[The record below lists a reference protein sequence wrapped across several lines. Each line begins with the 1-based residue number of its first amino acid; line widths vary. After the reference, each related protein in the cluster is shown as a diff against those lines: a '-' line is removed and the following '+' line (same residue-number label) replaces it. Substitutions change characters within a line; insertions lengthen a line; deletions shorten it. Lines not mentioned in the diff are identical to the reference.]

1 MSHKK
6 LTIFA
11 VLYSPRFR
19 QLNGMDQIQFRFAHK
34 NLFLHI
40 LMGFWKLNKMQIF
53 FLSFGA
59 ILIRDLSNSNNFWS
73 IFRIKTVKLFEYFF
87 YSCTL
92 ISVKLFR
99 KIHRNSYQQKKTN
112 RLAIISSTYFDVL
125 DLYAM
130 ISKFQSR
137 QMLCKT
143 AKLQINIKIP
153 KDFKL

>member
-99 KIHRNSYQQKKTN
+99 KIHRNSYLQKKNKSISNYFLNVFRCSWSLCYDIEISITTN
-112 RLAIISSTYFDVL
+112 VV
-125 DLYAM
+125 
-130 ISKFQSR
+130 QN
-137 QMLCKT
+137 CKT
-143 AKLQINIKIP
+143 TNKYKNP
-153 KDFKL
+153 